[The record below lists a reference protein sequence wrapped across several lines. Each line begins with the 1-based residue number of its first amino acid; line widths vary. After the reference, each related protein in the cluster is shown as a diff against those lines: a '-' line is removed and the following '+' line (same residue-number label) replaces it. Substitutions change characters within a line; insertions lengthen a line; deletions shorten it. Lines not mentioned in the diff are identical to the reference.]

1 MTTISTGSPGETV
14 IERERRVDALLRE
27 MVVEEALVSFAEGRP
42 PRGFGLVEI
51 GDFCGCDPATVKRME
66 DRALQKIKVH
76 VLQWRDHGR
85 RQGAGI

>member
-42 PRGFGLVEI
+42 PRSFGLTAI
-51 GDFCGCDPATVKRME
+51 ADFVGAGTASIMRIE
-66 DRALQKIKVH
+66 AGALKKFKVH
-76 VLQWRDHGR
+76 VLEWGNHGKR
-85 RQGAGI
+85 